1 MNGLIMAGQLLLGL
15 SILVIL
21 HELGHFLAARAF
33 GIKVEKFY
41 LFFDAWGVKLV
52 SFKVGETEYG
62 IGWLPLGGYV
72 KISGM
77 IDESMDTEQMALPA
91 EPWEFRSKPA
101 WQRLIVMLGGIIVNI
116 IVGIL
121 IFWMITFKYGE
132 NYTPNDQ
139 LTNGVSPGVI
149 GKGIGLQNGDKIL
162 AINGQKVVRFEELM
176 SSKVLLGSPKLTIA
190 RNGQAMDY
198 KVPET
203 ILDSISKYGGIG
215 QFATPRLVVKN
226 IDTVFNPEGNKV
238 RPKGLI
244 DWIKNLF
251 GKYKQV
257 QYSTAAFTVGL
268 QKGDSIISVNH
279 KELRFADQIIGEV
292 KASAGKII
300 NIQVA
305 RKGKV
310 LDFNPTV
317 AKDGTIGMGFA
328 FAKLPTKHVDFGFL
342 ESFSVGTNKAWTT
355 FSDNAKGIWKMITG
369 KVSARN
375 ISSPIGIAQV
385 YGSDF
390 DWENFWRL
398 TGLISI
404 ALAFM
409 NLLPIPA
416 LDGGHVV
423 FLIIEMIKGKPLSDK
438 FMERAQIVGFVILLS
453 LMVFAFGN
461 DILKLFGK

>member
-116 IVGIL
+116 VVGIF

-149 GKGIGLQNGDKIL
+149 GKSLGLQNGDKIL
-162 AINGQKVVRFEELM
+162 AINGQKVIRFEELM

-190 RNGQAMDY
+190 RNGKAMDY

-203 ILDSISKYGGIG
+203 VLDSISEYGIKEFVAPR
-215 QFATPRLVVKN
+215 FAVKN
-226 IDTVFNPEGNKV
+226 INLVFKPSDNKV
-238 RPKGLI
+238 NPKGLI
-244 DWIKNLF
+244 DKIKNLF

-257 QYSTAAFTVGL
+257 QYSTAAYDAGIRT
-268 QKGDSIISVNH
+268 GDSIITVNG
-279 KELRFADQIIGEV
+279 KTLPLRDQVIAEV
-292 KASAGKII
+292 KASAGKTIA
-300 NIQVA
+300 VKVS
-305 RKGKV
+305 RKGKII
-310 LDFNPTV
+310 DFNPKV
-317 AKDGTIGMGFA
+317 AKDGTIGIGFA
-328 FAKLPTKHVDFGFL
+328 VFDLPEKHVDYSFL
-342 ESFSVGTNKAWTT
+342 ESFSVGTDKAWTT

>member
-121 IFWMITFKYGE
+121 IFWMIIFKYGE
-132 NYTPNDQ
+132 DYTPNDQ

-149 GKGIGLQNGDKIL
+149 GKSLGLQNGDKIL
-162 AINGQKVVRFEELM
+162 AINGQKVIRFEELR
-176 SSKVLLGSPKLTIA
+176 SSKVLLGSPKLTIG
-190 RNGQAMDY
+190 RNGKAMDY

-203 ILDSISKYGGIG
+203 ILDSISEYGIKE
-215 QFATPRLVVKN
+215 FVAPRYKVKN
-226 IDTVFNPEGNKV
+226 IRTVYKPSDNKV
-238 RPKGLI
+238 NPKGLI
-244 DWIKNLF
+244 DKIKHLF

-257 QYSTAAFTVGL
+257 QYSTAAYDAGIRT
-268 QKGDSIISVNH
+268 GDIIITING
-279 KELRFADQIIGEV
+279 KTLPLMDQVIAEV
-292 KASAGKII
+292 KASAGRTIAV
-300 NIQVA
+300 QVS
-305 RKGKV
+305 RKGKII
-310 LDFNPTV
+310 DFAPKV
-317 AKDGTIGMGFA
+317 SKDGTIGIGFA
-328 FAKLPTKHVDFGFL
+328 VFDLPEKHIDYNFL
-342 ESFSVGTNKAWTT
+342 ESFSVGANKAWTT
-355 FSDNAKGIWKMITG
+355 FSDNAKGIWKMING

-385 YGSDF
+385 YGSNF
-390 DWENFWRL
+390 DWENFWTL